1 MIDPEHWEALKELH
15 GLNPPEGPV
24 PFYPGAR
31 GEDGDDEEPSA
42 SPAIAPDDR
51 FDILISPRPQRGEG
65 RGRLGRV
72 LNLIRITKTER
83 DERLQEM
90 VKLDGPDDNK
100 RRLPLTRGG
109 CADVPRPCPH
119 VGCRHHLYLDLA
131 GRRGN
136 VRIAFAGKE
145 PWELEHSCSIDVAEV
160 RPRILDEMAAVLGI
174 TRERTRQIFERAM
187 ERMFEK
193 FQELGI
199 TREDIF
205 DV

>member
-1 MIDPEHWEALKELH
+1 MDPEHWEALKALH
-15 GLNPPEGPV
+15 GLDPPEGPV

-31 GEDGDDEEPSA
+31 GEDGDDEEPAA
-42 SPAIAPDDR
+42 SPAVASDDR
-51 FDILISPRPQRGEG
+51 FDILIAPRPQRGEG

-72 LNLIRITKTER
+72 VNLIRISKTER
-83 DERLQEM
+83 VERMQEDAA
-90 VKLDGPDDNK
+90 LDGPDDNK

-119 VGCRHHLYLDLA
+119 VGCRHHLYLDMA

-145 PWELEHSCSIDVAEV
+145 PWELEHSCSIDVAEG
-160 RPRILDEMAAVLGI
+160 RQRILDEIAAVLGI
-174 TRERTRQIFERAM
+174 TRERTRQILERAM
-187 ERMFEK
+187 QRMLEK
-193 FQELGI
+193 FQELGV
-199 TREDIF
+199 TREDLF